1 MRIELQ
7 DILLDG
13 TKDAGTEDNHNCSCG
28 WSSRHS
34 SAYMQLLQKEEL
46 WPLQMVHTTIS
57 QVLEKLERMDDPTIP
72 HEWVPCNYRWH
83 ADPNY
88 RLRRSWRLDKFKRSN
103 GLCIDCVR
111 SRTTAT
117 KHICRI
123 KHGSH

>member
-1 MRIELQ
+1 MRTELQ

-34 SAYMQLLQKEEL
+34 SAYMQLLQEEEL

-72 HEWVPCNYRWH
+72 HVFSSSRLIHPTDVDRYGGAAMLTIHINSMFTKI
-83 ADPNY
+83 
-88 RLRRSWRLDKFKRSN
+88 LRR
-103 GLCIDCVR
+103 
-111 SRTTAT
+111 
-117 KHICRI
+117 
-123 KHGSH
+123 